1 MTSQQHAPR
10 ERERERV
17 RETEKWEGGRR
28 RVGEWD
34 REEAIDFNSK
44 IPSMHISSWSTQ
56 TPLPLPPYL
65 HKNEHLQSVR
75 CRKTDHFYDSRQGAS
90 PLPIDSNFESP
101 VLKYK
106 AATATW
112 CRNCFTWKAVF
123 TWLFRPQRCWQDN
136 HCCCLEKMPQV
147 RCFQTQSWPKK
158 SLNTP
163 PQSLWRFER
172 FLYDWNS
179 NDWMQGGEEKDHLM
193 RVFFTKKSLFISIT
207 RREKKSNK
215 KSGFSV
221 GKKNFLRKDP

>member
-1 MTSQQHAPR
+1 MTETKGDWTQFLTENSLLSFPHMRDVTAAR
-10 ERERERV
+10 TERERV

-56 TPLPLPPYL
+56 TPLPLPLYL
-65 HKNEHLQSVR
+65 HENEHLQSVR

-106 AATATW
+106 AATASW

-123 TWLFRPQRCWQDN
+123 AWLFRPQRRWQDN
-136 HCCCLEKMPQV
+136 HCCCFEKMPQV

-163 PQSLWRFER
+163 PLTVWTISLRLEFKWLDAGRRRKRPSHE
-172 FLYDWNS
+172 
-179 NDWMQGGEEKDHLM
+179 G
-193 RVFFTKKSLFISIT
+193 FFTKKSLFISIA
-207 RREKKSNK
+207 RREK
-215 KSGFSV
+215 
-221 GKKNFLRKDP
+221 